1 MSYLVSR
8 SFSGRISQ
16 HNQVS
21 RCCGGNSTPNPQSTG
36 IRRASFALA
45 LAGVALLAAASLPAF
60 AQAGPAVTTGR
71 PTDWTHHHLVFSDP
85 GPAADA
91 GAKGN
96 DFHSQDVRN
105 STRYALHQ
113 MRRNPSLRPSVS
125 PGSGPRVDSTS
136 AMHKDWSENL
146 SKGLVNPNTFPA
158 KFSFNTNAYSCAS
171 DYIVYP
177 TGIAGSG
184 TTQATIVAYN
194 ELYGTSG
201 PNGTGCGGASALGST
216 VPSTYWAYNT
226 AYPQGSTTADGSKIT
241 TSPVLSLA
249 GDQVAFIQ
257 VNSSSVA
264 SLVLLKW
271 ATSTSVV
278 ALDTATTNVTAAN
291 YRACTAPCMTRIT
304 LNGSPNDTWS
314 APFYEYYDDLLYV
327 GDNSGKLHKFTN
339 LFVSGTP
346 AEVTSGYPVTLS
358 TTAVDIASPIYDYT
372 TGKVFVGSANGVL
385 YSVTGSTG
393 AVAAYSRTLA
403 SANSHGIYDAPL
415 VDSNAGKVYVFVED
429 TVAQTSGRTTARGNC
444 VYQFPITFTGSG
456 TSVGTSEPLGTGTAG
471 GPAGEHYFF
480 SGIFDNI
487 YYSST
492 NGTAGNLYVVGN
504 INSTSGSLYRVP
516 ITSGGAMGAPVAV
529 KINGTAP
536 YPSPITE
543 FCNNG
548 TSACV
553 ASGTATTQGTD
564 YIFFSAYGANE
575 TGCATAAGDGCVLAY
590 NVSTGA
596 PVFSSALPE
605 SYGTAFNCFVTGG
618 IIVDNA
624 IPTGTEAGASEIY
637 FIGLG
642 GTTANLC
649 AATGTGNLTGVQSV
663 Q

>member
-1 MSYLVSR
+1 M
-8 SFSGRISQ
+8 
-16 HNQVS
+16 
-21 RCCGGNSTPNPQSTG
+21 
-36 IRRASFALA
+36 
-45 LAGVALLAAASLPAF
+45 
-60 AQAGPAVTTGR
+60 
-71 PTDWTHHHLVFSDP
+71 
-85 GPAADA
+85 
-91 GAKGN
+91 
-96 DFHSQDVRN
+96 
-105 STRYALHQ
+105 
-113 MRRNPSLRPSVS
+113 
-125 PGSGPRVDSTS
+125 
-136 AMHKDWSENL
+136 
-146 SKGLVNPNTFPA
+146 
-158 KFSFNTNAYSCAS
+158 
-171 DYIVYP
+171 
-177 TGIAGSG
+177 
-184 TTQATIVAYN
+184 
-194 ELYGTSG
+194 
-201 PNGTGCGGASALGST
+201 
-216 VPSTYWAYNT
+216 
-226 AYPQGSTTADGSKIT
+226 
-241 TSPVLSLA
+241 LSLA

-271 ATSTSVV
+271 AVSTSVV
-278 ALDTATTNVTAAN
+278 ALDTAATNVTAAN

-339 LFVSGTP
+339 IFLSGTP
-346 AEVTSGYPVTLS
+346 AEVTSGYPVALGT
-358 TTAVDIASPIYDYT
+358 VDLGSPIYDYT
-372 TGKVFVGSANGVL
+372 TGRVFVGSEGAVL

-393 AVAAYSRTLA
+393 AIYAYSKTLTTTHA
-403 SANSHGIYDAPL
+403 HGIYDAPL

-429 TVAQTSGRTTARGNC
+429 TAAQTSGCTTAGYNC
-444 VYQFPITFTGSG
+444 VYQFPTSFTGSG
-456 TSVGTSEPLGTGTAG
+456 TSVGTSEPLGTGAVAG
-471 GPAGEHYFF
+471 GAAGEHYFF

-487 YYSST
+487 YYSSS

-516 ITSGGAMGAPVAV
+516 ITSSGAMGTPVAV

-553 ASGTATTQGTD
+553 ASGTATTKGTD
-564 YIFFSAYGANE
+564 YIFFSVYNASEA
-575 TGCATAAGDGCVLAY
+575 GCATTAGAGCILAY

-624 IPTGTEAGASEIY
+624 IPAGTQAGASEIY

-649 AATGTGNLTGVQSV
+649 SATGTGSLTGVQSV

>member
-1 MSYLVSR
+1 MGYLAFG

-16 HNQVS
+16 LNRVS
-21 RCCGGNSTPNPQSTG
+21 RCCGGNSTSNPESTG
-36 IRRASFALA
+36 TRRGSFALPF
-45 LAGVALLAAASLPAF
+45 AGIVLLAAASLPAF

-85 GPAADA
+85 GPAGDER
-91 GAKGN
+91 AKEH
-96 DFHSQDVRN
+96 DSHLQDVRN

-113 MRRNPSLRPSVS
+113 MRRDPSLRPSVS
-125 PGSGPRVDSTS
+125 PGSGPRVGSTS
-136 AMHKDWSENL
+136 TTHLDWSVNL

-158 KFSFNTNAYSCAS
+158 KYSFNTNAYSCTS

-184 TTQATIVAYN
+184 TTQATILAYN

-201 PNGTGCGGASALGST
+201 PSGTGCGAGTSGSA
-216 VPSTYWAYNT
+216 VPKAYWAYNT
-226 AYPQGSTTADGSKIT
+226 AYPQGSTTADGSLVT

-249 GDQVAFIQ
+249 GDQVVFIQ
-257 VNSSSVA
+257 VNSSGVA

-339 LFVSGTP
+339 IFVSGTP
-346 AEVTSGYPVTLS
+346 AEVTSGYPVALGT
-358 TTAVDIASPIYDYT
+358 VDLGSPIYDYT
-372 TGKVFVGSANGVL
+372 TGRVFVGSEGAVL

-393 AVAAYSRTLA
+393 AIYAYSKTLTTTHA
-403 SANSHGIYDAPL
+403 HGIYDAPL

-429 TVAQTSGRTTARGNC
+429 TAAQTSGCTTAGYNC
-444 VYQFPITFTGSG
+444 VYQFPTTFTGSG
-456 TSVGTSEPLGTGTAG
+456 TSVGTSEPLGTGAVAG
-471 GPAGEHYFF
+471 GAAGEHYYF

-516 ITSGGAMGAPVAV
+516 ISSSGAMGTPVAV

-553 ASGTATTQGTD
+553 ASGTATTKGTD
-564 YIFFSAYGANE
+564 YIFFSVYGANE

-605 SYGTAFNCFVTGG
+605 SYGTAFKCFVTGG

-624 IPTGTEAGASEIY
+624 IPAGTQAGASEIY

-649 AATGTGNLTGVQSV
+649 AATGTGSLTAVQSV